1 VIFRKILLDDL
12 DVMSKHRRM
21 VQTRNYYVSVMVEE
35 FTCGSVTA
43 FIEASMTD
51 ALDRKFGISKS
62 EYRVSSR
69 RFVNGLLGNI
79 NGGS

>member
-1 VIFRKILLDDL
+1 MIFRKILLDDL

-51 ALDRKFGISKS
+51 ALDRNFGISKS

>member
-1 VIFRKILLDDL
+1 MIFRKILLDDL